1 MNTKSFEQAI
11 EALGVR
17 DLEIIRFCYE
27 KPTAKK
33 PLVTI
38 SGKPAKPLGTVA
50 AVYAR
55 QGELTWLKWD
65 AQGRG
70 FRFDQPSHEECCISS
85 GAVEY
90 LDYRRDKDYDLT
102 F

>member
-11 EALGVR
+11 DALGVR

-27 KPTAKK
+27 DPA
-33 PLVTI
+33 
-38 SGKPAKPLGTVA
+38 AKPLSTVKE
-50 AVYAR
+50 VYAR

-65 AQGRG
+65 ALGRG
-70 FRFDQPSHEECCISS
+70 FRFDQPSEEECCISS
-85 GAVEY
+85 ATVQY
-90 LDYRRDKDYDLT
+90 LDYMRDKDYDLT